1 MKIKRIVVSAIAFF
15 AIWTGMAL
23 AGCTQSSS
31 DTGDGSSAGTSAEA
45 GIVLDRTSCTLE
57 VGQTITLTA
66 DVSGYEG
73 TVTWTVSDP
82 SVAAVEDGKVTA
94 LKEGSAVVKA
104 QIGEA
109 EASCNVTVLRASE
122 VGTLLIDY
130 SSVDLL
136 VGKSVEVRASVVF
149 GGEEVSGLSFSW
161 ECENTEIVSVAA
173 ENDRAAFSGTAPGE
187 TSVTVSRIRAQRRFR
202 RRGKYAL

>member
-23 AGCTQSSS
+23 AGCTQPSS

-82 SVAAVEDGKVTA
+82 SVAAVEGGKVTA
-94 LKEGSAVVKA
+94 LKEGS
-104 QIGEA
+104 GYLYTCHGPRDGPA
-109 EASCNVTVLRASE
+109 EASSYRCRL
-122 VGTLLIDY
+122 Y
-130 SSVDLL
+130 
-136 VGKSVEVRASVVF
+136 
-149 GGEEVSGLSFSW
+149 
-161 ECENTEIVSVAA
+161 
-173 ENDRAAFSGTAPGE
+173 
-187 TSVTVSRIRAQRRFR
+187 
-202 RRGKYAL
+202 